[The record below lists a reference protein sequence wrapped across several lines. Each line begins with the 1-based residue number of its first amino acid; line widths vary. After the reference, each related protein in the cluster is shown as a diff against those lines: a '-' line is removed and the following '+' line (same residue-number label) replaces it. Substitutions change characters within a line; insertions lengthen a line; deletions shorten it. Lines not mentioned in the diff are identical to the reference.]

1 MAFNETKTLTSGADF
16 YRETRAGSYRI
27 LGGDGNDNI
36 TVSVSKMST
45 TPDAGDELDGGNGN
59 DTITA
64 GSTDDTLIGG
74 LGADILRASDGN
86 DVVDGGDGND
96 ILDGGNGNDTLKGGA
111 GTDTFLAGSGNDSMD
126 GGDGADTFSAGLGND
141 TAEGG
146 AGNDTM
152 IGGAGQDS
160 LSGGADN
167 DDISG
172 GDDDDILSGGAG
184 ADILN
189 GGNGFDTA
197 DYRTS
202 GSAVTIRLSADST
215 NPGKGS
221 GGDAEGDTLSSIE
234 RVYGSTKDDALY
246 GSTSVDVLDGWTG
259 NDTLVGGSGGDYLL
273 GNGGFD
279 TADYS
284 ASGAAVSIAL
294 NSDPTLF
301 GTGTGGDAEG
311 DQLNSIERV
320 IGSLYDDTLTGGTGP
335 EWLEGN
341 DGADTISLNTGN
353 DTALGGRGD
362 DTLLGG
368 DGNDNLA
375 GGAGADS
382 IDGGTGSDT
391 ANYSDFTA
399 AVTVD
404 LAAGTSSDGDR
415 LSDIENVTGG
425 AGNDTLIGNS
435 GANILAGGA
444 GNDTFVGGAGTDT
457 FIGGSGSDTIDY
469 SSVTGGGITAVLID
483 AAFPSARGVTQAG
496 ATGDAHGDLLSEIEN
511 LIGSAGNDIFQGNS
525 AANRLEGNG
534 GNDTLYG
541 LTGND
546 VLISGAGSDT
556 MAGGSGADQII
567 GNGATVAGVPR
578 QFYGEGT
585 ADGGTAGTDTFRSLN
600 GWNVIQDWVSGER
613 IEIDAFAAAGS
624 GRLGTT
630 NYVRIISE
638 VSPSGTGQIGP
649 HETWVSVGTTT
660 VTTAVINA
668 VLSNVYLIN
677 PDTIA

>member
-36 TVSVSKMST
+36 TVSVSRMTT

-64 GSTDDTLIGG
+64 GATDDTLIGG

-111 GTDTFLAGSGNDSMD
+111 GTDTFLAGSGNDSME
-126 GGDGADTFSAGLGND
+126 GGDGADTFSAGLGDD

-172 GDDDDILSGGAG
+172 GDDDDILAGGAG
-184 ADILN
+184 ADKLS
-189 GGNGFDTA
+189 GGSGFDTA
-197 DYRTS
+197 DYRGS
-202 GSAVTIRLSADST
+202 GFAVTIHLSADST
-215 NPGKGS
+215 TPGTGS

-234 RVYGSTKDDALY
+234 RVYGSTKDDSLY

-259 NDTLVGGSGGDYLL
+259 NDTLVGGGGADYLL

-284 ASGAAVSIAL
+284 ASGAAVSIVL
-294 NSDPTLF
+294 NSDQALF
-301 GTGTGGDAEG
+301 GTGSGGDAEG
-311 DQLNSIERV
+311 DQLNSVERV
-320 IGSLYDDTLTGGTGP
+320 IGSLFNDTLTGGTGP

-341 DGADTISLNTGN
+341 DGADTISLNSGN

-382 IDGGTGSDT
+382 IDGGTGIDT
-391 ANYSDFTA
+391 ANYTDFA
-399 AVTVD
+399 IALTVD
-404 LAAGTSSDGDR
+404 LAAGTSSDGDI
-415 LSDIENVTGG
+415 LNNIENIAGG
-425 AGNDTLIGNS
+425 SGADTLIGNAL
-435 GANILAGGA
+435 ANTFSGGA
-444 GNDTFVGGAGTDT
+444 GNDTFVGGAGADT
-457 FIGGSGSDTIDY
+457 FIGGADIDTVDY
-469 SSVTGGGITAVLID
+469 SMLTGGGINMQLTSTPGVFLIAQTGGTD
-483 AAFPSARGVTQAG
+483 AQ
-496 ATGDAHGDLLSEIEN
+496 GDILSEVEN
-511 LIGSAGNDIFQGNS
+511 VIGSAFTDTLNGGPGANKLVSGAGNDIM
-525 AANRLEGNG
+525 R
-534 GNDTLYG
+534 
-541 LTGND
+541 
-546 VLISGAGSDT
+546 
-556 MAGGSGADQII
+556 GGSGADLLV
-567 GNGATVAGVPR
+567 GNGDTFPGGFR
-578 QFYGEGT
+578 QLIGDGIT
-585 ADGGTAGTDTFRSLN
+585 DGGTRGIDTFRSLDGWNLIN
-600 GWNVIQDWVSGER
+600 GWETGER
-613 IEIDAFAAAGS
+613 IEIDGIAKDAAGRNLISVTTFS
-624 GRLGTT
+624 G
-630 NYVRIISE
+630 NYCLRIISDAN
-638 VSPSGTGQIGP
+638 PAGTTQVGD
-649 HETWVSVGTTT
+649 HETWVVLGSTSAITGTQA
-660 VTTAVINA
+660 TALANQ
-668 VLSNVYLIN
+668 VLAYVFVDPNLI
-677 PDTIA
+677 A